1 VTQSPYQLSPEE
13 IEYFHA
19 NGFVGPFQLC
29 PPDEWAAVRSRI
41 EQEAIGT
48 ESAVYG
54 FETGRDRYLDSRAVY
69 DMITHPAIT
78 ERLAQ
83 LLGPDLLVWRSAFF
97 YKPPG
102 APETAWHR
110 ANVFKEYVEHAI
122 LEPPDI
128 NGLFQLTTWIAI
140 DEANL
145 DNGCVQFIS
154 GGTHKQSYQQNTSA
168 PQPAQAAETKE
179 SEETYTKQGS
189 EFRVSKGAFGYNKK
203 GFFGY
208 DLKVDFDLDE
218 SRIVNME
225 CKPGE
230 FFIFD
235 QRTLHGSLPNTT
247 DQRRVGM
254 NFRTIQ
260 THVPAYRHF
269 LEEGKIE
276 HYGLTFDLTRWG
288 CIQLRGQ
295 DTHGVNK
302 IVAPPE
308 GEPLFPSSPAA
319 VLS

>member
-1 VTQSPYQLSPEE
+1 MSISPYQLSVEE
-13 IEYFHA
+13 IDYFHK

-29 PPDEWAAVRSRI
+29 PPDEWEAVRSRI
-41 EQEAIGT
+41 EQEAIG
-48 ESAVYG
+48 SVSSVYG

-145 DNGCVQFIS
+145 DNGCVQFIA
-154 GGTHKQSYQQNTSA
+154 GGTHKHHYQQLTNA
-168 PQPAQAAETKE
+168 PGPVDKANK
-179 SEETYTKQGS
+179 EETYLKQGA

-208 DLKVDFDLDE
+208 DLKVDFELDP
-218 SRIVNME
+218 SKVVSME

-235 QRTLHGSLPNTT
+235 QRALHGSLPNQT
-247 DQRRVGM
+247 DKRRVGM

-260 THVPAYRHF
+260 SHIPAYRHF
-269 LEEGKIE
+269 LQDGKIE

-288 CIQLRGQ
+288 CIQLRGT

-302 IVAPPE
+302 IVAPPPAS
-308 GEPLFPSSPAA
+308 GEPLFKTAQSALTP
-319 VLS
+319 